1 MTLAYGT
8 RTPVCSVMLLVALVS
23 SNVSVGAAASFLLVQ
38 TSGAGSLAAN
48 VSLAWGFE
56 TALIVEVSTIGAA
69 PASLSL
75 RQWLPSGLAAQAQP
89 DTAVPATCG
98 AEAAAPVC
106 YKPSGSWTSGAW
118 MWVHLASA
126 TPGAFLYVTTDG
138 TAPRTSA
145 TATFVQVRGRRG
157 RGAGGAGGKDY
168 NGPDY
173 WWEVCATSA
182 APAM

>member
-8 RTPVCSVMLLVALVS
+8 RTPACSAMLLVALVA

-38 TSGAGSLAAN
+38 TNGAGALAAN
-48 VSLAWGFE
+48 ITLAWGFE
-56 TALIVEVSTIGAA
+56 TALIVEVSAIGAA

-75 RQWLPSGLAAQAQP
+75 RQWLPSGLAAPAQP

-98 AEAAAPVC
+98 AAAAAPVC

-118 MWVHLASA
+118 MWVYLASA